1 MRMNYFLILLGCFL
15 LAACQLPPTKSFSE
29 SSLRPR
35 ASHHESDQIFIGD
48 LQKRGAV
55 FVDVRSPFV
64 AGLNRVPGAQN
75 LWWEDFTVKN
85 NAGVR
90 KMQPDLFALTRRL
103 ALKGIA
109 PDKPVVLV
117 GSRIDVAAEGR
128 LAWILSYLGVL
139 EVYVLDVSR
148 FRLESMNVQDPL
160 PVVAAATWL
169 PQVPKEIFFLN
180 KQSDFV
186 KNKNMFAICL
196 KLEDTEFKLSTSAN
210 RKFSCDQEMT

>member
-117 GSRIDVAAEGR
+117 GSRIDVAACCR
-128 LAWILSYLGVL
+128 WTARANSCTPTLTSSSWSPTTRVTRAVPRTSSPPRAS
-139 EVYVLDVSR
+139 VSR
-148 FRLESMNVQDPL
+148 RWNSTTRPK
-160 PVVAAATWL
+160 PWRSRSSCTRPASRPTW
-169 PQVPKEIFFLN
+169 PP
-180 KQSDFV
+180 
-186 KNKNMFAICL
+186 AW
-196 KLEDTEFKLSTSAN
+196 
-210 RKFSCDQEMT
+210 